1 MKTQMST
8 RDKYIVGAWKQLKDI
23 ARQLRGKLSVTTPA
37 NDRQLAEW
45 LARQHKI
52 DPIHK

>member
-1 MKTQMST
+1 MNWDRIAAT
-8 RDKYIVGAWKQLKDI
+8 WKQLKDI
-23 ARQLRGKLSVTTPA
+23 VTQLRGKLGVTTQA

>member
-1 MKTQMST
+1 MNWD
-8 RDKYIVGAWKQLKDI
+8 RIAGAWKQLRGI
-23 ARQLRGKLSVTTPA
+23 ARQLRGNLSVTTQA

>member
-1 MKTQMST
+1 MNWDRIAGT
-8 RDKYIVGAWKQLKDI
+8 WKQLKAI
-23 ARQLRGKLSVTTPA
+23 ARQLRGKPTVTTQA
-37 NDRQLAEW
+37 NGRQLAEW